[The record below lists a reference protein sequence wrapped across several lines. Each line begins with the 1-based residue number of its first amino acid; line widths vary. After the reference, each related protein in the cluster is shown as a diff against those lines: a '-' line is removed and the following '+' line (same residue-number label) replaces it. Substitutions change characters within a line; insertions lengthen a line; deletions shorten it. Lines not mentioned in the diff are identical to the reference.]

1 MKIRFAFSFS
11 VHRDEKAAH
20 EVVQE
25 VSQEAEAPAIYD
37 LSGAHVE
44 RGPQFDFDREP
55 VRLGF
60 QPRKQTNDHPDCV

>member
-20 EVVQE
+20 EAVQE

-37 LSGAHVE
+37 LSGAQVE
-44 RGPQFDFDREP
+44 LVPQFDFEREP
-55 VRLGF
+55 VRLRF
-60 QPRKQTNDHPDCV
+60 QARKQTSDHPTDV

>member
-11 VHRDEKAAH
+11 VHRDEKA
-20 EVVQE
+20 VQE

-44 RGPQFDFDREP
+44 RAPQFDFDREP

-60 QPRKQTNDHPDCV
+60 QPIRQADDHPAGV

>member
-1 MKIRFAFSFS
+1 M
-11 VHRDEKAAH
+11 HRDEKAAH

-37 LSGAHVE
+37 LSGARVE
-44 RGPQFDFDREP
+44 RAPQFDFEREP

-60 QPRKQTNDHPDCV
+60 QPRKQTNDHPSGV

>member
-11 VHRDEKAAH
+11 VHRDEKEAH
-20 EVVQE
+20 E

-44 RGPQFDFDREP
+44 RATQFDFDREP
-55 VRLGF
+55 VRIGF
-60 QPRKQTNDHPDCV
+60 QPIRQANDHPADV

>member
-20 EVVQE
+20 EAVQE

-37 LSGAHVE
+37 LSGAQVE
-44 RGPQFDFDREP
+44 LVSQFDFEREP
-55 VRLGF
+55 VRLRF
-60 QPRKQTNDHPDCV
+60 QARKQTSDHPTDV

>member
-25 VSQEAEAPAIYD
+25 VSQEAEAP
-37 LSGAHVE
+37 
-44 RGPQFDFDREP
+44 FDREP

-60 QPRKQTNDHPDCV
+60 QPRKQTNDHPADV

>member
-11 VHRDEKAAH
+11 VHRDEKEAH
-20 EVVQE
+20 EAVQE

-44 RGPQFDFDREP
+44 RDPQFDFDREP

-60 QPRKQTNDHPDCV
+60 QPIRQADDHPARV